1 MPCFFSECDTG
12 GELRRFGA
20 AFAGVYAYHFVADK
34 VLITPFVNWLIRAR
48 WLTPDKRDKC
58 RESLYKNA
66 AVGAFFLLGLS
77 VGWDQDWFF
86 NPAGYFT
93 DFPFEAPENLRWYYM
108 IYLSFWF
115 QSVDFMLNLTNN
127 HYKVKRKDN
136 AEMLVHH
143 FATIALMVFSYYFD
157 LTKIGI
163 CVLMLHDV
171 NDLLLETA
179 KFFVYLEHETLANLW
194 FGLFALV
201 WFIVRWYFFATNII
215 KSVYYEAYDLIV
227 RHILDAGVFH
237 GIDGPIWYYVWCGFF
252 SFLTLLLVLH
262 IYWGVLIVKMVV
274 KALGDGNVEK
284 DIRSDSEDEDEDDKK
299 ASRSGDDS
307 DSKPAT
313 PTSDG
318 KPKRRRAPKAE

>member
-1 MPCFFSECDTG
+1 MPCFFRECDSSW
-12 GELRRFGA
+12 ELQRLGL
-20 AFAGVYAYHFVADK
+20 AFAGLYAYHLVVDK
-34 VLITPFVNWLIRAR
+34 LFISPFVDWIIRRR
-48 WLTPDKRDKC
+48 WLTADKRDKC

-66 AVGAFFLLGLS
+66 AVGAFFLLGFS
-77 VGWDQDWFF
+77 IGREQSWFF
-86 NPAGYFT
+86 NPDEYFEG
-93 DFPFEAPENLRWYYM
+93 FPYEAPESLRWYYM

-115 QSVDFMLNLTNN
+115 QSVDFMLQITNS

-143 FATIALMVFSYYFD
+143 FATISLMVFSYYFD
-157 LTKIGI
+157 LTRVGI

-179 KFFVYLEHETLANLW
+179 KFFVYLEHELIANIT

-201 WFIVRWYFFATNII
+201 WFVVRWYFFATNILL
-215 KSVYYEAYDLIV
+215 SVYYNAYDQIIV
-227 RHILDAGVFH
+227 RIFDAGVFY
-237 GIDGPIWYYVWCGFF
+237 GIEAHVWYYVWCGFF
-252 SFLTLLLVLH
+252 SFLALLLVLH
-262 IYWGVLIVKMVV
+262 IYWGVLIVRMVV

-284 DIRSDSEDEDEDDKK
+284 DIRSDSEDEGEDHKVD
-299 ASRSGDDS
+299 SG
-307 DSKPAT
+307 SKPST